1 MNSPSQHS
9 QPNDD
14 KSRDAQFRA
23 TGDTLTPPFR
33 VGNPKVQKILDDPG
47 SLWSLLRNLPGVR
60 SWRVL
65 SDALFLLTSFPLGL
79 TWFLVGVIGLTLG
92 FALSIIGIGIVVL
105 AVSMGLL
112 FWGAHV
118 ERSRLRIFLGV
129 NVAPSVHVSDFAG
142 NVAQRAWSYVRN
154 PQMWRDVIYLMV
166 LFPIGIAE
174 LALVLL
180 PVELLLSPFFYGVF
194 GSDDVF
200 TWHINHGFEAWLA
213 SILGVIVIVPVS
225 FLINIAASL
234 HGQLGVMLLG
244 ASNEEVLHERVE
256 ELTESRSAV
265 MRAMHMERRRIE
277 RDLHDGAQQRL
288 VNLAMDLGRAREKMD
303 TDPEASRRI
312 IEDSHEQAKQV
323 LIDMRDLVRGIHPAV
338 LTDRGRDAAISAI
351 AGRSPV
357 PVAVDV
363 SFRERLPDE
372 VEGTAY
378 FVVVEALANIA
389 RHSAATQA
397 GVDIRREGNWLRITV
412 SDNGRGGANPE
423 QGTGFRGLRDR
434 ITALD
439 GSFALSSPAGR
450 GTRLTVEIPCG

>member
-1 MNSPSQHS
+1 M
-9 QPNDD
+9 
-14 KSRDAQFRA
+14 
-23 TGDTLTPPFR
+23 LTPPFK
-33 VGNPKVQKILDDPG
+33 VSNPKVQKVLDDPA

-65 SDALFLLTSFPLGL
+65 SDSLFLLTSFPLGL
-79 TWFLVGVIGLTLG
+79 SWFLIGVIGLTLG
-92 FALSIIGIGIVVL
+92 FALSFIGIGIVVL
-105 AVSMGLL
+105 AITMGLL

-129 NVAPSVHVSDFAG
+129 NVAPSVHVSDFEG
-142 NVAQRAWSYVRN
+142 NVVQRAWGYVRN

-166 LFPIGIAE
+166 LFPVGIAE
-174 LALVLL
+174 LALVFL
-180 PVELLLSPFFYGVF
+180 PIELVLAPFVYGVF

-200 TWHINHGFEAWLA
+200 FWNVNHGFESWFAFIVGL
-213 SILGVIVIVPVS
+213 ILIVPVS

-244 ASNEEVLHERVE
+244 TSNEEVLHERVE

-303 TDPEASRRI
+303 SDPEASRRL
-312 IEDSHEQAKQV
+312 IEESHEQAKQV
-323 LIDMRDLVRGIHPAV
+323 LTEMRDLVRGIHPAV
-338 LTDRGRDAAISAI
+338 LTDRGLDAAVSAI

-357 PVAVDV
+357 PVDIDV
-363 SFRERLPDE
+363 TLRERLPDE

-378 FVVVEALANIA
+378 FVVVEALTNIA
-389 RHSAATQA
+389 RHSSATQA
-397 GVDIRREGNWLRITV
+397 SVDIRREGNWLRITV
-412 SDNGRGGANPE
+412 SDNGRGGADPE
-423 QGTGFRGLRDR
+423 LGTGLRGLRDR

-439 GSFALSSPAGR
+439 GSFALSSPTGR